1 MAALH
6 RVTPKKKAEFLDA
19 LAQTGNVR
27 QAAKAVGVSA
37 NRFYVHRRQDPL
49 FAQKWEETI
58 QQAMDTVLEPEAIRR
73 AVEGVEKAV
82 YYRGAQVG
90 VEREYSDTLLIFL
103 LKGWKSDRYTERRE
117 VFHRPAVALLRQLV
131 KDTQSRRPTIQEEA
145 RAFLAGEGLRFWADL
160 LGTDCAQLTQAVH
173 RHLQESFIQ
182 R

>member
-1 MAALH
+1 MRACPSAFLAFY
-6 RVTPKKKAEFLDA
+6 RLVEKKAEFLDV

-27 QAAKAVGVSA
+27 QAAKAVGFSA

-73 AVEGVEKAV
+73 AVDGVEKAV
-82 YYRGAQVG
+82 YYRG
-90 VEREYSDTLLIFL
+90 
-103 LKGWKSDRYTERRE
+103 
-117 VFHRPAVALLRQLV
+117 AVALLRQLV